1 MLETK
6 AFMAQLRVSFDS
18 AQCRLLSV
26 PTIAVLC
33 MFGADVSYAQG
44 FSGGGQ
50 NWSAGWGF
58 MSASDRSIALQQAQ
72 MIRTAEEGADPTGVY
87 NTYYDNR
94 YNYIDSN
101 SGGGT
106 VTADLHIGD
115 EIGTNTNS
123 VGAMNTGST
132 TIDLSGDNNTV
143 IADNTADSTGCVDGS
158 VTSGSTNP
166 LPGLYLNAD
175 ANGATIFDPTTTVT
189 LYGVVIPVAELAANA
204 CQ

>member
-1 MLETK
+1 LQRNDFPSV
-6 AFMAQLRVSFDS
+6 AAVALR
-18 AQCRLLSV
+18 AAC
-26 PTIAVLC
+26 AVLAGVVMTC
-33 MFGADVSYAQG
+33 GAAQAQG

-58 MSASDRSIALQQAQ
+58 LSASDRSIALQQAQ
-72 MIRTAEEGADPTGVY
+72 MIRTAEQGPDQTATY

-106 VTADLHIGD
+106 VNADLHIGD

-132 TIDLSGDNNTV
+132 TIDLTGDGNTV

-158 VTSGSTNP
+158 VNAANTNP
-166 LPGLYLNAD
+166 LPGLYLTATPD
-175 ANGATIFDPTTTVT
+175 GATIYDPMTVVT
-189 LYGVVIPVAELAANA
+189 LYGVAIPVVDSGDNA

>member
-1 MLETK
+1 MLALC
-6 AFMAQLRVSFDS
+6 AFLVS
-18 AQCRLLSV
+18 ALAGG
-26 PTIAVLC
+26 AVQ
-33 MFGADVSYAQG
+33 AQG

-72 MIRTAEEGADPTGVY
+72 MIRTAEQGADQTATY
-87 NTYYDNR
+87 NSYYDNR

-106 VTADLHIGD
+106 VNADLHIGD

-132 TIDLSGDNNTV
+132 TIDLSGNGNTV

-158 VTSGSTNP
+158 VNSANPNP
-166 LPGLYLNAD
+166 LPGLYLNATPD
-175 ANGATIFDPTTTVT
+175 GATIYDPMTTVT
-189 LYGVVIPVAELAANA
+189 LYGVVIPVVEAADNA

>member
-1 MLETK
+1 MRKWKKTLQSKGILRLRACAVALCAGLSCTGFAGA
-6 AFMAQLRVSFDS
+6 AF
-18 AQCRLLSV
+18 
-26 PTIAVLC
+26 
-33 MFGADVSYAQG
+33 AQG

-58 MSASDRSIALQQAQ
+58 PSASDRSIALQQAQ
-72 MIRTAEEGADPTGVY
+72 MIRTAEQGADQTATY

-101 SGGGT
+101 SGGGS
-106 VTADLHIGD
+106 VSADLHIGD

-158 VTSGSTNP
+158 VNSGSGTP

-175 ANGATIFDPTTTVT
+175 PSGATIYDPLTTVT
-189 LYGVVIPVAELAANA
+189 LYGLAIPVVESAANA